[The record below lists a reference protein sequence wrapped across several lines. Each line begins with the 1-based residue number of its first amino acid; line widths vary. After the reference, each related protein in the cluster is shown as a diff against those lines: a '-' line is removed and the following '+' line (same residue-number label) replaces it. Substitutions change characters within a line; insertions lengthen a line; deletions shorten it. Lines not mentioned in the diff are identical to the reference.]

1 MILWSGWKPDG
12 IKDISDEIDRLFN
25 DVSDRGR
32 GRFLSDRGWS
42 PLLDIYRK
50 HGEIVVVVELPGFES
65 GMVSVHVSEDMLIL
79 SGSRPEASVPGEVH
93 SRIER
98 TRGSFERAV
107 TLPGPID
114 GANATAG
121 FRNGLLRVTLPLVPA
136 GKPRRIVISGE
147 DD

>member
-1 MILWSGWKPDG
+1 MILWSGWRPDG
-12 IKDISDEIDRLFN
+12 IRDIQDEINRILD
-25 DVSDRGR
+25 DVSDRGQ

-50 HGEIVVVVELPGFES
+50 PGEIVVVVELPGFES
-65 GMVSVHVSEDMLIL
+65 GMVAVHVSEDTLIL
-79 SGSRPEASVPGEVH
+79 SGSRPEVSAPGEVH

-98 TRGSFERAV
+98 NKGIFERAV
-107 TLPGPID
+107 SLPGPID

-121 FRNGLLRVTLPLVPA
+121 FKNGLLRVVLPLIPA
-136 GKPRRIVISGE
+136 GKPRRIVISRE